1 VTRIVWTLQAVED
14 VEAIRDYVARD
25 SVHSA
30 QLLASRLIL
39 SVERLAQFPDSG
51 RIVPEVGDETIRE
64 VVLGN
69 YRIVY
74 RLAASQLN
82 ILTVFHGARL
92 FPDMTKGS

>member
-74 RLAASQLN
+74 RLAARVVPRFLWKLADVAS
-82 ILTVFHGARL
+82 GCRL
-92 FPDMTKGS
+92 AA